1 MIGNKIRLLE
11 ASEIECRVGSI
22 GKNGLSLLLY
32 KDARVDQKIFSMW
45 VEKDASGDRRKSV
58 LYGRGVGCRETA
70 MDSQA
75 GCRDGKLHG
84 KRKGTGIGQLQTC
97 LCQLGN
103 WERAIFGSV
112 HLDSG
117 RESSDFI

>member
-1 MIGNKIRLLE
+1 M
-11 ASEIECRVGSI
+11 
-22 GKNGLSLLLY
+22 
-32 KDARVDQKIFSMW
+32 
-45 VEKDASGDRRKSV
+45 
-58 LYGRGVGCRETA
+58 YGRVWDAEKQQWIAKQDVG
-70 MDSQA
+70 
-75 GCRDGKLHG
+75 DGKLHG